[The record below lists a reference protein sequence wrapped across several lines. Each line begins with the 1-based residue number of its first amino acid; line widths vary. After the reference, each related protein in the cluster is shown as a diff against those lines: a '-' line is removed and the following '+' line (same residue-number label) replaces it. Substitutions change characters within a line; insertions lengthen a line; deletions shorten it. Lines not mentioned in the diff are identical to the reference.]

1 MPSKNIICEYC
12 NHLIRKDRMGQHVK
26 VRHVKQLAEQFMEE
40 AQNMTPKG
48 SELVSLRSVP
58 FLPCTIQEI
67 MRCHKVIRI
76 YSRVAPKAFYLFG
89 VVGKY
94 FEEGDDDT
102 NYITHENME
111 QHSIYLGKVLSH
123 ISLHDFFKKSMIYGT
138 VMREN
143 RILKDENLTLVNRV
157 KNLTFE
163 VQRLKEYDM

>member
-1 MPSKNIICEYC
+1 
-12 NHLIRKDRMGQHVK
+12 
-26 VRHVKQLAEQFMEE
+26 MEE
-40 AQNMTPKG
+40 ATNMTPKG
-48 SELVSLRSVP
+48 SGLVPTP

-76 YSRVAPKAFYLFG
+76 YSHVNPKAFYLFG
-89 VVGKY
+89 VIGKY

-143 RILKDENLTLVNRV
+143 RILKDENLTLANRV

-163 VQRLKEYDM
+163 VERLKEYDM

>member
-1 MPSKNIICEYC
+1 
-12 NHLIRKDRMGQHVK
+12 MGQHVK

-48 SELVSLRSVP
+48 SELVSSP

>member
-40 AQNMTPKG
+40 ATNMT
-48 SELVSLRSVP
+48 
-58 FLPCTIQEI
+58 LPCTIQEI

-76 YSRVAPKAFYLFG
+76 YSRVNPKAFYLFG
-89 VVGKY
+89 VIAKY

-143 RILKDENLTLVNRV
+143 RILKDENLTLANRI

-163 VQRLKEYDM
+163 VERLKEYDM